1 MPRRRWTGVRERQR
15 IFDHGA
21 TKRLTCV
28 PCRCWSEELL
38 ASARRLSTHPLPVMP
53 PIAAGASAKIDAAS
67 AKIDAVA
74 DAHRHKRGRAADEN
88 EAENF
93 SIDGAARCRCV
104 RTKRIGWTSADLLT
118 WPVGVHA
125 VAAPDGTAAG
135 ALSASAIS
143 DHAGNIWGQSEHFPG
158 FNAEE
163 AKNLMALFAD
173 PIERASEGIIV
184 GGSRYVFLNGGDDA
198 GVVRGKRGST
208 HGIVVKKTKTALV
221 IGIHGDNLETR
232 QVSAHV
238 EQFGDYLTSQ
248 GM

>member
-1 MPRRRWTGVRERQR
+1 MQSRSRRVAPGARAPDDGVSNEEDVELGRACAMRC
-15 IFDHGA
+15 DA
-21 TKRLTCV
+21 TR
-28 PCRCWSEELL
+28 SIDD
-38 ASARRLSTHPLPVMP
+38 SAR
-53 PIAAGASAKIDAAS
+53 ASSREPDARARGRRG
-67 AKIDAVA
+67 DAVESL
-74 DAHRHKRGRAADEN
+74 RVPMRMTEK
-88 EAENF
+88 
-93 SIDGAARCRCV
+93 GAARAASSATMGCV
-104 RTKRIGWTSADLLT
+104 CVIETDARVSFATSQAMIESLS
-118 WPVGVHA
+118 V

-208 HGIVVKKTKTALV
+208 HGIVVKKTKTAFV

-238 EQFGDYLTSQ
+238 EQFGDYLASQ